1 MADILLVEDKDSLR
15 RVLRLTLENAGYTVA
30 EAADARAALN
40 EIANSRHRL
49 VLTDLRM
56 PNGSGLDVLR
66 SARSADADVPVIV
79 MTAFGSIDEAVQA
92 MKDGAHDF
100 LQKPVDS
107 NHLLLLVDRALE
119 QARLRTENILLREE
133 WSRRYGFPRIIG
145 ESEVVKRAVAE
156 TQRVAQTEATVLL
169 LGESGTGKE
178 LFARAVHHLS
188 PRRDQPFVAI
198 NCAAIPETLI
208 ENELFG
214 HERGA
219 FTGASDRRQGKFEL
233 AGGGTVFLDEIGEL
247 PLGVQGKLLRAI
259 EEKMIDRIG
268 GRAPVAVDVRVV
280 AATNKD
286 LKTAVDNGQFRG
298 DLFFRLAV
306 FPIEIPPLRERGA
319 FTGASDRRQG
329 KFELAGGGTVFL
341 DEIGELPLGVQGKLL
356 RAIEEKMID
365 RIGGRAPVAVDVR
378 VVAATNK
385 DLKTAVDNGQ
395 FRGDLFFR
403 LAVFPIEIP
412 PLRDRGDDVTL
423 LARHF
428 AAEIGRELRG
438 REAQLSD
445 EAVAALKL
453 HRWPGNVREL
463 ENAIERACILSD
475 TLKLEPA
482 DLGLGPTA
490 TDGPDALQQV
500 DLSGTLSDVAHR
512 VLRIVERRKIQAAL
526 VANDGNKSKTAEDLG
541 VSYKTLLNKIKD
553 YTL

>member
-1 MADILLVEDKDSLR
+1 MTRIDYGYNLSLMSDILLVEDKDSLR

-30 EAADARAALN
+30 EAIDARAALT

-66 SARSADADVPVIV
+66 AARAADADVPVIV

-107 NHLLLLVDRALE
+107 NHLLLLVERALE
-119 QARLRTENILLREE
+119 QARLRTENVLLREE
-133 WSRRYGFPRIIG
+133 WSRRYGFPRILG
-145 ESEVVKRAVAE
+145 ESEALKRAVGE

-188 PRRDQPFVAI
+188 ARRDEPFVAI

-219 FTGASDRRQGKFEL
+219 FTGATDRRQGKFEL
-233 AGGGTVFLDEIGEL
+233 ASGGTVFLDEIGEL
-247 PLGVQGKLLRAI
+247 PLAVQGKLLRAI
-259 EEKMIDRIG
+259 EEKVVDRIG

-286 LKTAVDNGQFRG
+286 LKGAVDNGEFRG

-306 FPIEIPPLRERGA
+306 FPIEVPPLRERGE
-319 FTGASDRRQG
+319 DI
-329 KFELAGGGTVFL
+329 L
-341 DEIGELPLGVQGKLL
+341 
-356 RAIEEKMID
+356 
-365 RIGGRAPVAVDVR
+365 
-378 VVAATNK
+378 
-385 DLKTAVDNGQ
+385 
-395 FRGDLFFR
+395 
-403 LAVFPIEIP
+403 
-412 PLRDRGDDVTL
+412 L
-423 LARHF
+423 LAHHF
-428 AAEIGRELRG
+428 ASEIGRELRG
-438 REAQLSD
+438 REAQLSP
-445 EAVAALKL
+445 ESIAALQR
-453 HRWPGNVREL
+453 HHWPGNVREL
-463 ENAIERACILSD
+463 ENAIERACIISD
-475 TLKLEPA
+475 SLVLQPG
-482 DLGLGPTA
+482 DLGLIPARENET
-490 TDGPDALQQV
+490 LEHL

-512 VLRIVERRKIQAAL
+512 ALRLVERKKILAAL
-526 VANDGNKSKTAEDLG
+526 EANGYDPAFARQTARTLAAILHAGVHRRVHWTVHGARRYERRPGRPRLSDSCVTLRTARAPSTGCGSTTRTASPTPPGSASSSSSRKRNSRWRSCRKFLGWGNRASRAI
-541 VSYKTLLNKIKD
+541 SPS
-553 YTL
+553 

>member
-15 RVLRLTLENAGYTVA
+15 RVMRLTLENAGYSVT
-30 EAADARAALN
+30 ESADARSALN
-40 EIANSRHRL
+40 EIATTRHRL

-66 SARSADADVPVIV
+66 AARAADGDVPVIV

-107 NHLLLLVDRALE
+107 NHLLLLVERALE

-145 ESEVVKRAVAE
+145 ESEVIKRAVGE

-188 PRRDQPFVAI
+188 PRRDKAFVAI

-219 FTGASDRRQGKFEL
+219 FTGANDRRQGKFEL
-233 AGGGTVFLDEIGEL
+233 ASGGTVFLDEIGEL

-259 EEKMIDRIG
+259 EEKVVDRIG
-268 GRAPVAVDVRVV
+268 GRAPVPVDVRVV

-286 LKTAVDNGQFRG
+286 LKTAVEEGEFRG

-306 FPIEIPPLRERGA
+306 FPL
-319 FTGASDRRQG
+319 
-329 KFELAGGGTVFL
+329 
-341 DEIGELPLGVQGKLL
+341 
-356 RAIEEKMID
+356 
-365 RIGGRAPVAVDVR
+365 
-378 VVAATNK
+378 
-385 DLKTAVDNGQ
+385 
-395 FRGDLFFR
+395 
-403 LAVFPIEIP
+403 EIP
-412 PLRDRGDDVTL
+412 PLRDRKDDIIL

-438 REAQLSD
+438 REAELGP
-445 EAVAALKL
+445 EAIAAIRK
-453 HRWPGNVREL
+453 HHWPGNVREL

-475 TLKLEPA
+475 SLILQPI
-482 DLGLGPTA
+482 DLGFGVNNDRSDETLH
-490 TDGPDALQQV
+490 DL

-512 VLRIVERRKIQAAL
+512 ALELVERKKITASL
-526 VANDGNKSKTAEDLG
+526 EANAENKSRTAEDLG
-541 VSYKTLLNKIKD
+541 ISYKTLLNKIKD
-553 YTL
+553 YGL